1 MAEGTDSR
9 LLRVYSSTA
18 AVKPAFPDDA
28 QVDARGT
35 GRRGGDLGK
44 IQVMVRTPW
53 PVGPLWLRSVPY
65 CLCWTGLARLRL
77 PSSER
82 IRLRSE
88 IEQVGHPSTILLAVL
103 LESPALGT
111 PVRMPAHAWHAAPC
125 LSGPGHRSAEEDKEK
140 GRRRRSW
147 EMGYARWIREMER
160 LLEPSGAVRFALIA
174 GSHEAAVRPG
184 GERATFRQSLWG
196 LGSQTMWAV
205 ISRRGDS
212 GSVPPP
218 PVQHGRLHAA
228 SKPVCDAVGE
238 AEIDGGATARH
249 KGATKTQTV
258 MDWGREE
265 RFQCPRPL
273 GRSSSNQSSLMAD
286 THDMIQSQAQRQ
298 ATGGFLEGFVP
309 C

>member
-1 MAEGTDSR
+1 MACRTSKTASLSSR
-9 LLRVYSSTA
+9 RRKWPPQGPGGLLHV
-18 AVKPAFPDDA
+18 F
-28 QVDARGT
+28 
-35 GRRGGDLGK
+35 RRGGDLGK
-44 IQVMVRTPW
+44 IQVMRENARPCMAR
-53 PVGPLWLRSVPY
+53 GPMPLRSWASI
-65 CLCWTGLARLRL
+65 CRRGQGEGEKEEKLGNGLR
-77 PSSER
+77 PVDPGNGEV
-82 IRLRSE
+82 
-88 IEQVGHPSTILLAVL
+88 VGAV
-103 LESPALGT
+103 
-111 PVRMPAHAWHAAPC
+111 
-125 LSGPGHRSAEEDKEK
+125 
-140 GRRRRSW
+140 RRRRAL
-147 EMGYARWIREMER
+147 GI
-160 LLEPSGAVRFALIA
+160 RFALIA

-184 GERATFRQSLWG
+184 GERATFQQSLWG